1 MRKIILSAVL
11 LFPFASFAHE
21 DCGSCQKI
29 EGHPAE
35 GITDWSVGL
44 QQASTSL
51 AWWSTTPAQ
60 VAAAPCRQ
68 PIPTDAQMRE
78 WLAAH
83 DSGTKSSK
91 NIHGVNLQDES
102 VENIRALEHLI
113 TLKDWRKNPLT
124 NQQPQYSS
132 SCSQALC
139 AVTEL
144 LGDAGVMALYMQRR
158 YGFTPSHLAY
168 AETSPWTRGQLG
180 QALIGVQEFPEGVF
194 PMEEARPFVR
204 FKAGLLPQGYGAT
217 TVADSIVRFFDR
229 WLQIPDGEKQATTS
243 HELGHA
249 LAAETG
255 ADRSAAWLALS
266 GWESYTTQGPYGPEE
281 KFTATIKEAIV
292 SGYGTTSPVE
302 DYAESVAA
310 YRYNPQILRTR
321 SPAKYDFIKHSV
333 FNGIEYTNAQ
343 ACSQGTS
350 YSAQLAESVRPRLEA
365 WNPSTTD
372 VTRMARSC
380 LDTIF
385 GTIGSG
391 TQTNQ
396 LNSAPIQN
404 CFANAP
410 QIEVRKWMK
419 ESVVGRPW
427 GAHVSPM
434 LRNAHAELPP
444 ALVNRMKGASTTLGT
459 HMRQSLSSVL
469 PSVFQSMLPT
479 LSRTGCQQAD
489 FSQAYSYYTSVY
501 QTSPNDPL
509 RYRARFQI
517 ADSVKRMCLDIVE
530 ARSNPNTP
538 GPLKT
543 QELASYLKKLF
554 P

>member
-1 MRKIILSAVL
+1 MRKILLSAL
-11 LFPFASFAHE
+11 LLLPATSFAHV
-21 DCGSCQKI
+21 DCESCRHI
-29 EGHPAE
+29 EGHPSE
-35 GITDWSVGL
+35 GIPEWAAGL
-44 QQASTSL
+44 QVASTSL
-51 AWWSTTPAQ
+51 SWWSTTPAQ

-78 WLAAH
+78 WLAAY

-91 NIHGVNLQDES
+91 NVHGISLQDES
-102 VENIRALEHLI
+102 IENIRALEHLT

-124 NQQPQYSS
+124 AQQPQYSS
-132 SCSQALC
+132 GCTKALC
-139 AVTEL
+139 AATEL

-168 AETSPWTRGQLG
+168 NETSPWTRAQLG

-204 FKAGLLPQGYGAT
+204 YRSGQLPQGYGST

-266 GWESYTTQGPYGPEE
+266 GWESYMGQGPFGMEE
-281 KFTATIKEAIV
+281 KFTATIKEALV
-292 SGYGTTSPVE
+292 SGYATTSPVE
-302 DYAESVAA
+302 DFAESVAA
-310 YRYNPQILRTR
+310 YRYNPQLLLTR
-321 SPAKYDFIKHSV
+321 SPAKYEFIKHSV
-333 FNGIEYTNAQ
+333 FNGIEYTSAQ
-343 ACSQGTS
+343 ACSQGTT
-350 YSAQLAESVRPRLEA
+350 YTAQLVEAVRPRLEA
-365 WNPSTTD
+365 WNPSAAD

-385 GTIGSG
+385 GTMGSG
-391 TQTNQ
+391 TQNNQ
-396 LNSAPIQN
+396 LSSAPIQN
-404 CFANAP
+404 CFADAP

-419 ESVVGRPW
+419 DSVAGRPW
-427 GAHVSPM
+427 AAHVAPM
-434 LRNAHAELPP
+434 IRNAHAELPA
-444 ALVNRMKGASTTLGT
+444 ALVNRMQGAATSLGA
-459 HMRQSLSSVL
+459 HMRQSLTSVL
-469 PSVFQSMLPT
+469 PSVFQTMLPT
-479 LSRTGCQQAD
+479 LSRSGCQQAD
-489 FSQAYSYYTSVY
+489 FSQAYTYYTPVY
-501 QTSPNDPL
+501 QSSPNDPL

-517 ADSVKRMCLDIVE
+517 ADSVKQMCRDIVE
-530 ARSNPNTP
+530 ARSNPANP
-538 GPLKT
+538 GPLKN